1 MSNAPEAEPD
11 ASSSSSAG
19 AGCADPGGAD
29 SDRADVGD
37 LSDLR
42 DGQLRSFADLGTYG
56 IVVCRVDGQLHA
68 LVDNC
73 SHADTPLSSGRL
85 RGSVLVCPLHGSG
98 FDVRDGSVQGPPAFE
113 DVAVHVVT
121 ETAEGATVDLTPRMV
136 DADDG
141 FDIGARLQTR

>member
-11 ASSSSSAG
+11 SSGSVG
-19 AGCADPGGAD
+19 AVAADSGGAD
-29 SDRADVGD
+29 ADRVNVGD

-42 DGQLRSFADLGTYG
+42 DGQITSFAELGTHG

-68 LVDNC
+68 LADNC

-98 FDVRDGSVQGPPAFE
+98 FDVRDGYVQGPPAFE
-113 DVAVHVVT
+113 DVATHAVT
-121 ETAEGATVDLTPRMV
+121 ETAEGAIVDLTPRMA

-141 FDIGARLQTR
+141 FDIGARLRTR

>member
-1 MSNAPEAEPD
+1 MSEAPEAEPHS
-11 ASSSSSAG
+11 AASAG
-19 AGCADPGGAD
+19 PAGAD
-29 SDRADVGD
+29 SARADADQVNIGD

-42 DGQLRSFADLGTYG
+42 DGQLTSFAELGAYG
-56 IVVCRVDGQLHA
+56 IVVCRVDGRLHA

-85 RGSVLVCPLHGSG
+85 RGPVLVCPLHGSG

-113 DVAVHVVT
+113 DVAIHTVT
-121 ETAEGATVDLTPRMV
+121 ETPEGAVVDLAPRMV

-141 FDIGARLQTR
+141 FDVGARLRTR

>member
-1 MSNAPEAEPD
+1 MSDAPQAE
-11 ASSSSSAG
+11 
-19 AGCADPGGAD
+19 AD
-29 SDRADVGD
+29 SVSSVNIGDV
-37 LSDLR
+37 SDLR
-42 DGQLRSFADLGTYG
+42 DGQLRSLAELGAHG

-85 RGSVLVCPLHGSG
+85 RGPVLVCPLHGSG

-113 DVAVHVVT
+113 DVAIHAIT
-121 ETAEGATVDLTPRMV
+121 ETAEGAVVDLTPRMV

-141 FDIGARLQTR
+141 VDIGARLNTR